1 MSNEKFSYKN
11 VTYPLLDKIDTP
23 EQLRELPESS
33 LKDVADEVRNFL
45 VSSVS
50 SSGGH
55 FASGLGSVELT
66 VALHYL
72 YDTPHDRIVWDV
84 GHQAYPHKIL
94 TGRKKRLETIRK
106 TGGLAPF
113 PKREESD
120 YDTFGVGHSSTS
132 ISAALGMAIASKLK
146 KKKRHCIAVIG
157 DGAMTAGLAFE
168 ALNHAGDIEADMLVI
183 LNDNDMS
190 ISPNVGAL
198 SNRFAQ
204 ILSGKI
210 YTSLREGSKKVLKQM
225 PSAWEAV
232 RRTEEH
238 VKGLVVPG
246 TLFEEFGFNYIGPI
260 DGHDIPALLA
270 TLKNLKKLKG
280 PQFLHVITK
289 KGKGYS
295 LAEQDPVKYHGVSSF
310 DPDEGIKS
318 TEKKTSPTYS
328 QVFGEWLC
336 DMASAD
342 TKLVALT
349 PAMREGSG
357 LVKFEQLFPDRYFDV
372 AIAEQH
378 CVNVAAG
385 MACEGLKPVVAI
397 YSTFLQRAFDQLV
410 HDVVNQ
416 SLPVLFAVD
425 RAGVVGADGPTH
437 NGSYDVSFIR
447 CLPNIVIMAPSDENE
462 CRQMLYTGFRL
473 SKPAVVRYPRGV
485 GPGVE
490 IEKEMN
496 IIPIGESKTIFVG
509 KSIAILSFGSV
520 LDIAKDVASEL
531 NATLVDMR
539 FIKPLDE
546 KKLTEIGNSYDVIFT
561 IEESVVEGG
570 AGSAVNEFLL
580 SEGSKACI
588 FNYGLPDKLLA
599 HGSRE
604 DMLIE
609 AGLDRDN
616 FHSFVRSKIELT
628 KERLKR

>member
-1 MSNEKFSYKN
+1 M
-11 VTYPLLDKIDTP
+11 
-23 EQLRELPESS
+23 
-33 LKDVADEVRNFL
+33 
-45 VSSVS
+45 
-50 SSGGH
+50 
-55 FASGLGSVELT
+55 
-66 VALHYL
+66 
-72 YDTPHDRIVWDV
+72 
-84 GHQAYPHKIL
+84 
-94 TGRKKRLETIRK
+94 
-106 TGGLAPF
+106 
-113 PKREESD
+113 
-120 YDTFGVGHSSTS
+120 
-132 ISAALGMAIASKLK
+132 
-146 KKKRHCIAVIG
+146 
-157 DGAMTAGLAFE
+157 
-168 ALNHAGDIEADMLVI
+168 
-183 LNDNDMS
+183 
-190 ISPNVGAL
+190 
-198 SNRFAQ
+198 
-204 ILSGKI
+204 
-210 YTSLREGSKKVLKQM
+210 
-225 PSAWEAV
+225 
-232 RRTEEH
+232 
-238 VKGLVVPG
+238 PG

-336 DMASAD
+336 DMASVD

-357 LVKFEQLFPDRYFDV
+357 LVKFEQLYPDRYFDV

-462 CRQMLYTGFRL
+462 CRQMLHTGFKL
-473 SKPAVVRYPRGV
+473 DKPAVVRYPRGV

-490 IEKEMN
+490 IEKEMSL
-496 IIPIGESKTIFVG
+496 IPIGESRTIFEG
-509 KSIAILSFGSV
+509 ESIAILSFGSV

-531 NATLVDMR
+531 NATLIDMR

-546 KKLTEIGNSYDVIFT
+546 KKLIQIGNNYDVIFT

-580 SEGSKACI
+580 SESTKANI
-588 FNYGLPDKLLA
+588 YNYGLPDKLLA

-604 DMLIE
+604 DMLVE

-616 FHSFVRSKIELT
+616 FHSFARSKIELT

>member
-11 VTYPLLDKIDTP
+11 VTYPLLESIDSP
-23 EQLRELPESS
+23 KQLRELPESS
-33 LKDVADEVRNFL
+33 LRDVADEVRNFL
-45 VSSVS
+45 VNSVS

-94 TGRKKRLETIRK
+94 TGRKDRLDTIRK
-106 TGGLAPF
+106 SGGLAPF
-113 PKREESD
+113 PKRDESD

-132 ISAALGMAIASKLK
+132 ISAALGMAIASKLEK
-146 KKKRHCIAVIG
+146 IERHCVAVIG

-168 ALNHAGDIEADMLVI
+168 ALNHAGDLEADMLVI

-210 YTSLREGSKKVLKQM
+210 YTSIREGSKKVLKQM

-260 DGHDIPALLA
+260 DGHDIPTLLA

-289 KGKGYS
+289 KGKGYG

-310 DPDEGIKS
+310 DPDQGIRA
-318 TEKKTSPTYS
+318 TEKKGGPTYS

-336 DMASAD
+336 DMAAYD
-342 TKLVALT
+342 TSLVALT

-357 LVKFEQLFPDRYFDV
+357 LVKFEQIYPERYFDV

-473 SKPAVVRYPRGV
+473 DKPAVVRYPRGE
-485 GPGVE
+485 GPGAN
-490 IEKEMN
+490 IKKEMTA
-496 IIPIGESKTIFVG
+496 IPIGESKTIFEG
-509 KSIAILSFGSV
+509 ESIAILSFGAV
-520 LDIAKDVASEL
+520 LEIARDVASEL
-531 NATLVDMR
+531 KATLIDMR

-546 KKLTEIGNSYDVIFT
+546 QKLIQIGNDYDMIFT
-561 IEESVVEGG
+561 IEESVIEGG

-580 SEGSKACI
+580 GEGIKAYI

-604 DMLIE
+604 DMLYE
-609 AGLDRDN
+609 AGLDREN
-616 FHSFVRSKIELT
+616 FRSFVQSKIKLI
-628 KERLKR
+628 K

>member
-1 MSNEKFSYKN
+1 MSNEKFSYKK
-11 VTYPLLDKIDTP
+11 VTYPLLDKIESP

-33 LKDVADEVRNFL
+33 LRDVADEVRNYL
-45 VSSVS
+45 VNSVS

-106 TGGLAPF
+106 AGGLAPF
-113 PKREESD
+113 PKREESE

-132 ISAALGMAIASKLK
+132 ISAALGMAIASKLEE
-146 KKKRHCIAVIG
+146 KKRHCVAVIG

-204 ILSGKI
+204 LLSGKI

-336 DMASAD
+336 DMASVD

-357 LVKFEQLFPDRYFDV
+357 LVKFEQLYPDRYFDV

-462 CRQMLYTGFRL
+462 CRQMLHTGFKL
-473 SKPAVVRYPRGV
+473 DKPAVVRYPRGV

-490 IEKEMN
+490 IEKEMSL
-496 IIPIGESKTIFVG
+496 IPIGESRTIFEG
-509 KSIAILSFGSV
+509 ESIAILSFGSV

-531 NATLVDMR
+531 NATLIDMR

-546 KKLTEIGNSYDVIFT
+546 KKLIQIGNSYDVIFT

-580 SEGSKACI
+580 SECTKANI
-588 FNYGLPDKLLA
+588 YNYGLPDKLLA

-604 DMLIE
+604 DMLVE

-616 FHSFVRSKIELT
+616 FHSFARSKIELT
-628 KERLKR
+628 KDRLKR

>member
-1 MSNEKFSYKN
+1 MSNEKFSYKK
-11 VTYPLLDKIDTP
+11 VTYPLLDKIESP

-33 LKDVADEVRNFL
+33 LRDVADEVRNYL
-45 VSSVS
+45 VNSVS

-106 TGGLAPF
+106 AGGLAPF
-113 PKREESD
+113 PKREESE

-132 ISAALGMAIASKLK
+132 ISAALGMAIASKLE
-146 KKKRHCIAVIG
+146 KKKRHCVAVIG
-157 DGAMTAGLAFE
+157 DGAMTTGLAFE

-336 DMASAD
+336 DMASVD

-357 LVKFEQLFPDRYFDV
+357 LVKFEQLYPDRYFDV

-462 CRQMLYTGFRL
+462 CRQMLHTGFKL
-473 SKPAVVRYPRGV
+473 DKPAVVRYPRGV

-490 IEKEMN
+490 IEKEMSL
-496 IIPIGESKTIFVG
+496 IPIGESRTIFEG
-509 KSIAILSFGSV
+509 ESIAILSFGSV

-531 NATLVDMR
+531 NATLIDMR

-546 KKLTEIGNSYDVIFT
+546 KKLIQIGNSYDVIFT

-580 SEGSKACI
+580 SESTKANI
-588 FNYGLPDKLLA
+588 YNYGLPDKLLA

-604 DMLIE
+604 DMLVE

-616 FHSFVRSKIELT
+616 FHSFARSKIELT

>member
-1 MSNEKFSYKN
+1 
-11 VTYPLLDKIDTP
+11 
-23 EQLRELPESS
+23 
-33 LKDVADEVRNFL
+33 
-45 VSSVS
+45 
-50 SSGGH
+50 
-55 FASGLGSVELT
+55 
-66 VALHYL
+66 
-72 YDTPHDRIVWDV
+72 
-84 GHQAYPHKIL
+84 
-94 TGRKKRLETIRK
+94 
-106 TGGLAPF
+106 
-113 PKREESD
+113 
-120 YDTFGVGHSSTS
+120 
-132 ISAALGMAIASKLK
+132 
-146 KKKRHCIAVIG
+146 
-157 DGAMTAGLAFE
+157 MTAGLAFE

-336 DMASAD
+336 DMASVD

-357 LVKFEQLFPDRYFDV
+357 LVKFEQLYPDRYFDV

-462 CRQMLYTGFRL
+462 CRQMLHTGFKL
-473 SKPAVVRYPRGV
+473 DKPAVVRYPRGV

-490 IEKEMN
+490 IEKEMSL
-496 IIPIGESKTIFVG
+496 IPIGESRTIFEG
-509 KSIAILSFGSV
+509 ESIAILSFGSV

-531 NATLVDMR
+531 NATLIDMR

-546 KKLTEIGNSYDVIFT
+546 KKLIQIGNSYDVIFT

-580 SEGSKACI
+580 SESTKANI
-588 FNYGLPDKLLA
+588 YNYGLPDKLLA

-604 DMLIE
+604 DMLVE

-616 FHSFVRSKIELT
+616 FHSFARSKIELT

>member
-1 MSNEKFSYKN
+1 MSIEKFSYKN
-11 VTYPLLDKIDTP
+11 VTYPLLDKIDSP

-33 LKDVADEVRNFL
+33 LKEVADDVRNFL
-45 VSSVS
+45 VNSVS

-72 YDTPHDRIVWDV
+72 YNTPHDRIVWDV

-94 TGRKKRLETIRK
+94 TGRKSKLETIRK

-113 PKREESD
+113 PKREESV

-132 ISAALGMAIASKLK
+132 ISAALGMAIASKLEK
-146 KKKRHCIAVIG
+146 IERHCVAVIG

-168 ALNHAGDIEADMLVI
+168 ALNHAGDLEADMLVI

-260 DGHDIPALLA
+260 DGHDIPTLLA
-270 TLKNLKKLKG
+270 TLKNLKKLRG

-310 DPDEGIKS
+310 DPDEGIKA
-318 TEKKTSPTYS
+318 TEKKGGLTYS

-336 DMASAD
+336 DMATSD
-342 TKLVALT
+342 ESLVALT

-357 LVKFEQLFPDRYFDV
+357 LVKFEQLYPERYFDV

-462 CRQMLYTGFRL
+462 CRQMLHTGFRL
-473 SKPAVVRYPRGV
+473 DKPAVVRYPRGV
-485 GPGVE
+485 GPGAD
-490 IEKEMN
+490 IKKEMTV
-496 IIPIGESKTIFVG
+496 IPIGESRTIIEG
-509 KSIAILSFGSV
+509 NSIAILSFGSV
-520 LDIAKDVASEL
+520 LEIAKDVASEI

-546 KKLTEIGNSYDVIFT
+546 KKLIQIGDSHDVLFT

-580 SEGSKACI
+580 GEGMATYI

-604 DMLIE
+604 DMLVE
-609 AGLDRDN
+609 AGLDREN
-616 FHSFVRSKIELT
+616 FRSFIESKIKLSKKT
-628 KERLKR
+628 LKR

>member
-11 VTYPLLDKIDTP
+11 VTYPLLDKIDFP

-33 LKDVADEVRNFL
+33 LKEVADEVRNFL
-45 VSSVS
+45 VNSVS

-94 TGRKKRLETIRK
+94 TGRKKKLETIRK
-106 TGGLAPF
+106 SGGLAPF

-132 ISAALGMAIASKLK
+132 ISAALGMAIASKLEK
-146 KKKRHCIAVIG
+146 IDRHCVAVIG

-168 ALNHAGDIEADMLVI
+168 ALNHAGDLEADMLVI

-260 DGHDIPALLA
+260 DGHDIPTLLA

-289 KGKGYS
+289 KGKGYK

-310 DPDEGIKS
+310 DPDQGIES
-318 TEKKTSPTYS
+318 TEKKGGPTYS
-328 QVFGEWLC
+328 QIFGEWLC
-336 DMASAD
+336 DMAASD
-342 TKLVALT
+342 TRLVALT

-357 LVKFEQLFPDRYFDV
+357 LVKFEQLYPERYFDV

-462 CRQMLYTGFRL
+462 CRQMLHTGFRL
-473 SKPAVVRYPRGV
+473 DKPAVVRYPRGV
-485 GPGVE
+485 GPGADIKKDMTVL
-490 IEKEMN
+490 
-496 IIPIGESKTIFVG
+496 PIGESRTIIEG
-509 KSIAILSFGSV
+509 KSIAILSFGPV
-520 LDIAKDVASEL
+520 LEIAKGVASEM
-531 NATLVDMR
+531 NATLIDMR

-546 KKLTEIGNSYDVIFT
+546 KKLIQIGNNHDVIFT

-580 SEGSKACI
+580 GEGVAVHI

-604 DMLIE
+604 DMLVE
-609 AGLDRDN
+609 AGLDLEN
-616 FHSFVRSKIELT
+616 FRSFVKSKIKLS
-628 KERLKR
+628 K